1 MSTDDFRSEARALLS
16 RLLDEAATNEQR
28 EMMLE
33 IYSEEFTKL
42 HREYAHGMLN
52 DVISDVRTRLD
63 ARLSPD
69 PIRQTIATVQTT
81 VQDLWKNI
89 WGP

>member
-1 MSTDDFRSEARALLS
+1 MSTDDFRSEAHALLS

-42 HREYAHGMLN
+42 HRDYAHSLLN
-52 DVISDVRTRLD
+52 DVINDVRTRLD

-81 VQDLWKNI
+81 VQDLWKSL
-89 WGP
+89 WQ